1 MTTRCD
7 TLIPVPEVDVM
18 DDTWLGV
25 RPSVV
30 GPVLADPRNWPLW
43 WPDLTLVLQEVRGP
57 KGVRWRVAS
66 GRDGAVA
73 GSMEVWL
80 EAADDGTVAH
90 YFLRLDGVR
99 RPIRP
104 RERARLEHDYRVRTK
119 RVLWAVAD
127 RLDPGRLARLAGP
140 PNRIP

>member
-1 MTTRCD
+1 
-7 TLIPVPEVDVM
+7 VPEVDVM

-25 RPSVV
+25 RPAVV
-30 GPVLADPRNWPLW
+30 APVLADPRSWPGW

-57 KGVRWRVAS
+57 KGVRWRVSS
-66 GRDGAVA
+66 GRNGTVA
-73 GSMEVWL
+73 GSMEIWL
-80 EAADDGTVAH
+80 EPADDGTLAH

-104 RERARLEHDYRVRTK
+104 RERGRIEQRYRVRTK
-119 RVLWAVAD
+119 QVLWSVGD

-140 PNRIP
+140 ATRIP